1 MSILQRFQMSLEAK
15 GITLEQL
22 LDVLSVCGLRTH
34 THWRKIWVWGTD
46 GVQYQ
51 TNLTFE
57 WTIPRAFGL
66 LNHTVQ
72 GAVIFEKDRKTGSL
86 KNLQII
92 LTNSSWTDQRVD
104 QSLVDSLQLK
114 LQQAIEALLKAVTEL
129 AAQSAKTVSI
139 PLPAGLTQAE
149 IQELAVQLGARP
161 VVNTGRKQLTAQAT
175 AAPIPLNIFQVAR
188 EPVKV
193 SVPLRVP
200 GGEQMMLEREVEPHM
215 RIITDRKGA
224 MRIEVPQ
231 RIYDE
236 APQRFTNFQRS
247 AIGLTAVK
255 TQAAQAEPGSTVKP
269 VVIVDRQGV
278 VDNFSVE
285 WQKPAAPRRVIAK
298 GRQAMSGK
306 PQATTPLIEVASQPI
321 SGSGRQAEAGPQR
334 TFTSAGKPDFTAT
347 PIQTTTPGGVS
358 VSEEAVPKPRA
369 LQTLIEEPP
378 PTVEEVE
385 LEADNGAL
393 TQVIA
398 LDPRRTH
405 LVVQDMTTQMRQQR
419 AKVFEL

>member
-1 MSILQRFQMSLEAK
+1 MSILQKFQMSLEAK

-34 THWRKIWVWGTD
+34 THLRKIWVWGND

-57 WTIPRAFGL
+57 WAIPRAFGL

-72 GAVIFEKDRKTGSL
+72 GAVIFERDRKTGTL

-104 QSLVDSLQLK
+104 QSLVDDLQLR

-161 VVNTGRKQLTAQAT
+161 VVSTGRKQLTANAT

-188 EPVKV
+188 EPVMV
-193 SVPLRVP
+193 RVPLKVP

-215 RIITDRKGA
+215 RVVTDRKGA

-236 APQRFTNFQRS
+236 APQRFTNMQRA

-298 GRQAMSGK
+298 GRQAISGK
-306 PQATTPLIEVASQPI
+306 PQTTTPLIEVASQPI
-321 SGSGRQAEAGPQR
+321 SDSGMQAEAGPR
-334 TFTSAGKPDFTAT
+334 RSFVSAGKPDLTAGSV
-347 PIQTTTPGGVS
+347 QSTTHGGVS
-358 VSEEAVPKPRA
+358 VSEEAVPKSRA
-369 LQTLIEEPP
+369 LQTIVEEPP

-385 LEADNGAL
+385 LEVENDAL
-393 TQVIA
+393 TRTIA

-405 LVVQDMTTQMRQQR
+405 LVVSDMATQMRKQR
-419 AKVFEL
+419 ARVFEV